1 MSRLLVCL
9 CLCCPCQRAHGLT
22 PFPFADIPGLPPPP
36 VCRASSTDR
45 LLPSPADSDSAPAD
59 SDSAPVVLDGAAAP
73 PYQDDADA
81 VPAAHP
87 LVQLMKAA
95 E

>member
-1 MSRLLVCL
+1 MVSPPSPSQTYLGYLRL
-9 CLCCPCQRAHGLT
+9 
-22 PFPFADIPGLPPPP
+22 PPP

-45 LLPSPADSDSAPAD
+45 LLPSPAD